1 MNNKPLNIVAKYLS
15 ENNYNYLEKELFI
28 VWSCYILGNRKYLV
42 GCEGNNLYFEVTY
55 NTQKDEWYLDVYDK
69 IDVVVINNN

>member
-1 MNNKPLNIVAKYLS
+1 MSKKPLNIVAKYLH
-15 ENNYNYLEKELFI
+15 ENGYDILEKRIFI

-42 GCEGNNLYFEVTY
+42 GYEGNNLYFEVTY